1 MKRSS
6 WLEKAKCTSPDYST
20 EMFFSTENKR
30 MRRRQADRALSIWEQ
45 CNVVD
50 ECAQDLVN
58 GSNFNRD
65 VYPYHVRAGR
75 RLWVKEEVLTL
86 PLPEAS

>member
-1 MKRSS
+1 MKSSS
-6 WLEKAKCTSPDYST
+6 WLEKAKCNSPDYST
-20 EMFFSTENKR
+20 EMFFSPENKR
-30 MRRRQADRALSIWEQ
+30 MRQRQADRALSICEQ
-45 CNVVD
+45 CDVVD

-58 GSNFNRD
+58 VSNFNRD

-75 RLWVKEEVLTL
+75 RLWVKEDVLTL